1 MRRKSVGFSQFHKK
15 HITTNATIR
24 RLNCVPYDANPV
36 HIESVEEKD
45 SRKCAQLL
53 LSILQSRQAFV
64 RDSSGDVDLQTVGY
78 FELDWVKDMSGLHVA
93 NLQKLTHHQS
103 KGDAAKRLQRKHKQW
118 IEEQRLM
125 TSLGF
130 AAGRLATSLTK
141 PERQMLQDMLQVP
154 VAGGYYTHMVTS
166 PDQARS
172 IAGHRRRYWETWTIG
187 DGEKNEDHRV
197 RRIESRSQ
205 WAKRRAWMDEDDEDV
220 VDLSHF
226 DVGAPTS
233 LPRHMTLGDFCPPP
247 TVKAVGVPDSDTY
260 DFCDIALHDDDDVTL
275 STRQVQATCSMM

>member
-24 RLNCVPYDANPV
+24 RLNCVPYDVNPV

-103 KGDAAKRLQRKHKQW
+103 KGDAAKRLQRKHKHRTTRHLLDQ
-118 IEEQRLM
+118 
-125 TSLGF
+125 T
-130 AAGRLATSLTK
+130 
-141 PERQMLQDMLQVP
+141 ERQMLQDMLQVP